1 VRGNCPHCNAEG
13 QYGDNCEACGATYNA
28 NELVNPISTVSGKPP
43 VTKKNIQLFFDLPQ
57 FTEFLSSWINSG
69 TLQASVANKLKEWV
83 DDGLQ
88 PWDISREAPYFGFEI
103 PGQPGKYFYVW
114 LDAPIG
120 YIASFK
126 NYCKREGLDFK
137 TFWEQGSNTE
147 LYHFIGKDIINFHG
161 LFWPAMLQGAQLRL
175 PSGVFVHGFVTINGE
190 KMS

>member
-1 VRGNCPHCNAEG
+1 
-13 QYGDNCEACGATYNA
+13 
-28 NELVNPISTVSGKPP
+28 
-43 VTKKNIQLFFDLPQ
+43 
-57 FTEFLSSWINSG
+57 
-69 TLQASVANKLKEWV
+69 
-83 DDGLQ
+83 
-88 PWDISREAPYFGFEI
+88 FGFEI

-190 KMS
+190 KMSKSRGNFIQARTYLEHLDPQYLRYYFAARLTASVADIDLNLDDFMRRVNSDLVGKVVTSQAAPPTLCAATTTTCSAPI